1 MFKIP
6 NFLAIS
12 AAAIL
17 SISIAAAADLPNNNN
32 PTGIELRGILK
43 IGDDYSFSL
52 KKDSKSAWRTLHQS
66 AFGYELTRFSQED
79 ASLTLT
85 DFDGIE
91 TSIKLIEDENL
102 ALDVI
107 SDSDTQ
113 QDEVGYESID
123 PITLRDIHLVSA
135 RDKIRHQITP
145 RSSTKGNHPSDSN
158 LASSQNIDTQED
170 SSTEDSSTEA
180 TEQNTSSTTTFE
192 LTKLE
197 KVALA
202 VYEKHHVPTRE
213 APTDIDVFHEVTPR

>member
-66 AFGYELTRFSQED
+66 AFGYELTRFSQKD

-145 RSSTKGNHPSDSN
+145 RSSTKGNHRSDSN
-158 LASSQNIDTQED
+158 LASSQNIDTQ
-170 SSTEDSSTEA
+170 EDSSTEA